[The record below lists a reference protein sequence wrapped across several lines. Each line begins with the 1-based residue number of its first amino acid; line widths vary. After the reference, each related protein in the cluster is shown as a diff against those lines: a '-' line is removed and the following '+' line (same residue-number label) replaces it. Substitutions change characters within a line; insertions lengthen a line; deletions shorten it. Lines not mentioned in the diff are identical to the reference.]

1 MGKHLP
7 YNVKCEKQ
15 LKTIYNWLC
24 MIILEN
30 KIGNMMQHC
39 GKKHLL
45 LSDGIMVNINF
56 LKIFT

>member
-1 MGKHLP
+1 M
-7 YNVKCEKQ
+7 KCEKQ